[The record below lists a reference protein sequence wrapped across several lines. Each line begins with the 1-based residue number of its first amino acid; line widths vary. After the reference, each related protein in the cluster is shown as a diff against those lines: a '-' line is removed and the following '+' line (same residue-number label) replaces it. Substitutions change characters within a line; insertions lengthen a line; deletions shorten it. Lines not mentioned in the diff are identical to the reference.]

1 MPIDA
6 ALIDR
11 LRRMVAEPDATLYD
25 DDVLATTIAATVVT
39 ERTSVA
45 ARAGYGNAVVDVQF
59 VPQPAA
65 YDLHAAAAV
74 IWEEKLAALIGAGTY
89 DLSVDGRSFSLS
101 QKVEQFQGRMSYHLA
116 RRRVKSVRQVVRR
129 APGPLEHLNADID
142 TL

>member
-11 LRRMVAEPDATLYD
+11 LRRMVAEPDATTYD
-25 DDVLATTIAATVVT
+25 DDVLAATIAATVVT
-39 ERTSVA
+39 DRTTVL
-45 ARAGYGNAVVDVQF
+45 ARAGHGNDVVDVQF

-142 TL
+142 AL